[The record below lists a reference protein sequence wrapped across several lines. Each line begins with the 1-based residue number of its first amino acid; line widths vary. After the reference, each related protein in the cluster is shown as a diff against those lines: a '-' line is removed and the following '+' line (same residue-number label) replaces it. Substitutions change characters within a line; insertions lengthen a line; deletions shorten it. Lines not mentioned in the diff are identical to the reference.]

1 MRMDFFGLLHA
12 EDIMKIKRI
21 KRQQMREKANGKLTN
36 SKSQHII
43 YLSRQ
48 SVREVK
54 VPCPGEHI

>member
-1 MRMDFFGLLHA
+1 M
-12 EDIMKIKRI
+12 E
-21 KRQQMREKANGKLTN
+21 NGKLTN

-54 VPCPGEHI
+54 VPRPGKYVLNKT

>member
-1 MRMDFFGLLHA
+1 
-12 EDIMKIKRI
+12 
-21 KRQQMREKANGKLTN
+21 MREKANGKLTN

-54 VPCPGEHI
+54 VPRPGEHI